1 MVTATASPFS
11 DRTER
16 CEVPVVTERCE
27 VPVVTGMWKGE
38 PCV

>member
-1 MVTATASPFS
+1 MVVTATASPFS

-16 CEVPVVTERCE
+16 CEVPVVT
-27 VPVVTGMWKGE
+27 GMWKGE